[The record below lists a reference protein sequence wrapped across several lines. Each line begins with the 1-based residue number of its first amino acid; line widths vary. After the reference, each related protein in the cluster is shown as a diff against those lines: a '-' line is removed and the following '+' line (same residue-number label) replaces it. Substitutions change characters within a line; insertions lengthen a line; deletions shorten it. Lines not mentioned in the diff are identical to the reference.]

1 LNKMNLVKKIAEE
14 TGKKQT
20 EVHLILTSF
29 LKTVKETVAKG
40 DPIQLIP
47 FGTFKRVERKA
58 RKCRNPK
65 TGAIVDVPAKKVPRF
80 VPGREFRD
88 IVAS

>member
-47 FGTFKRVERKA
+47 FGTFKRV
-58 RKCRNPK
+58 
-65 TGAIVDVPAKKVPRF
+65 
-80 VPGREFRD
+80 
-88 IVAS
+88 